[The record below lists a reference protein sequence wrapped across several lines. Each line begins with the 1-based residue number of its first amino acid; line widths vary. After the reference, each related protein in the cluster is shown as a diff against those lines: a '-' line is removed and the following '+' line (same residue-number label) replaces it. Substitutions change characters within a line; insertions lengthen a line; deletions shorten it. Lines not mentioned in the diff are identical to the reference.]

1 MTGGEASNLP
11 HMGHGGK
18 GCGTKEKDMPAS
30 STDDRPPS
38 MQEITAARRAE
49 RAEID
54 AETGRPRRRVEA
66 SMVPGIIAIVI
77 AVGSAIAL
85 WMIS

>member
-1 MTGGEASNLP
+1 
-11 HMGHGGK
+11 MGHGGQ

-49 RAEID
+49 RAGDD
-54 AETGRPRRRVEA
+54 AAAGRPRRHVDA
-66 SMVPGIIAIVI
+66 GMLPGIIAIVI
-77 AVGSAIAL
+77 AVASAIAL